1 VSKRTRIIVAI
12 VSVVG
17 AVIVLVLVFGG
28 KPEVTPG
35 ALPEASDTT
44 SAAQN
49 VSPATKP
56 ALKMTEGQ
64 EQAVGKAQDYLSF
77 MPFSQAG
84 LQTQLVVFDHFT
96 TKDAK
101 FAVTHV
107 TVDWDEQAVLKAQ
120 QYLSSSHF
128 SRVGLTRQLFV
139 FDKFSQRQ
147 ADLAVK
153 KAFDSAG

>member
-1 VSKRTRIIVAI
+1 MSKPVRILLAAVA
-12 VSVVG
+12 VVA
-17 AVIVLVLVFGG
+17 AVIVLATVFGN

-35 ALPEASDTT
+35 GLPAASDTT

-49 VSPATKP
+49 VAPVTKP

-77 MPFSQAG
+77 LPFSQAG
-84 LQTQLVVFDHFT
+84 LENQLVQFDHFT
-96 TKDAK
+96 SKDAK
-101 FAVTHV
+101 FAVTHI

-120 QYLSSSHF
+120 QYLGSSHF
-128 SRVGLTRQLFV
+128 SRVGLTRQLLV

-153 KAFDSAG
+153 KAFESAE